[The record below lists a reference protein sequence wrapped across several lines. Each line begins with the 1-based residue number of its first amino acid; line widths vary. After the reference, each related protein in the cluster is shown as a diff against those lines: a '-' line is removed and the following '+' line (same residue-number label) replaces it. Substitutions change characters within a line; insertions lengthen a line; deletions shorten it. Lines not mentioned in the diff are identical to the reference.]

1 MARMSRRDFLRM
13 SAGALAAVS
22 AASIV
27 DLAFLQEATDIPNPL
42 DSYPDRDWEKVYR
55 DQYRYDSSFTFICAP
70 NDTHACRLRAFVR
83 NGIVIR
89 TEQNYDA
96 GTYGDLYGNKVS
108 PRWNPRG
115 CAKGMSV
122 PRRLYGPHRAKYPM
136 IRKGWREWADDGF
149 PSLSDDPSLRSKY
162 RFDARGTDP
171 FERMTWDK
179 VNQYA
184 ARGLIAIAQTY
195 SGDEGR
201 RRLIEKDGYEPEML
215 EHWEDAGTRVLKMG
229 SSLPIHGMVGKM
241 GIFRFANM
249 LALLDSHVRNVSPE
263 DAKGARGWSEYTW
276 RGDQAPGMPFVHGL
290 QTSDVD
296 FSDLALSRLHIQVGK
311 NLIENKMPE
320 SHWFHDLIENGGTI
334 VVITPEYSPPASK
347 ADYWIPVRAGL
358 TDTALFLGITREII
372 EKSWYDDDFVRNFT
386 DFPSLVRIDNLRR
399 LRADEVF
406 ASYTPQL
413 KEDGPSF
420 KLQGLTKEQYGKLS
434 DFVVWDETTG
444 APKAVTRDDIGAKM
458 AGSGVRP
465 AIEGHFQIPLADGT
479 TVEVATVFQM
489 YREHLQDYDL
499 DTVEE
504 ITGAPKDLV
513 ARLAEDIATKGPVAI
528 HMGEGINHYFHA
540 TLANR
545 AMYLP
550 LMLTGNIGKPGA
562 GCHTWAGNYKG
573 GIFQGAPWHGAG
585 AGVYRFENPFNPVL
599 DENSAVTSDHIEEYT
614 SEDEPGWW
622 NMGDRPLIVDTPA
635 AGRKVFTGKTHMPS
649 PTKLIW
655 YNNANLLNV
664 AKWHYDMIKNVN
676 PKVDMIIDQQIE
688 WTGSA
693 EYADVILPANS
704 WIEFQ
709 DKEMC
714 GSCSNPFLQIWG
726 GGGIDPL
733 HDTKDDAMIFAGVAK
748 ALGDELDDRRFE
760 DYWKFVLDG
769 NASVYLQRI
778 LDASITTAG
787 YKVDEILDGKFGEP
801 GAALM
806 LYRTYPRIPFYE
818 QVNDN
823 VPFYTDTGRLNAYCD
838 LPEAIEY
845 GENLVVH
852 REAVEATPYLPNVIV
867 SSSPYLRPQDYGI
880 PASATAAD
888 MRAVRN
894 LMLPWSEVKNTKN
907 PLVEQG
913 YQFLCLT
920 PKTRH
925 SVHSSWSVVDWN
937 VIWASN
943 FGDAY
948 RQDKR
953 LPHAGDWQL
962 HVNPQAAKD
971 LGIQDGDY
979 VWIDANAEDR
989 PYRGWKAD
997 DPFYKVARCMV
1008 RVKYNHAYPY
1018 GVTMMKHCGWMA
1030 TEGTVQGHE
1039 SRPDGRAVSAETGYQ
1054 ANFRYGSHQS
1064 ITRGWAPPMHQTDT
1078 LFHKKAGAF
1087 RFIFGYEEDN
1097 HAINTVPKETL
1108 VKITLAEPGGLNG
1121 QGVWEPATT
1130 GFSPAAEAP
1139 FMQRYLNGELIA
1151 IR

>member
-1 MARMSRRDFLRM
+1 
-13 SAGALAAVS
+13 
-22 AASIV
+22 
-27 DLAFLQEATDIPNPL
+27 
-42 DSYPDRDWEKVYR
+42 
-55 DQYRYDSSFTFICAP
+55 
-70 NDTHACRLRAFVR
+70 
-83 NGIVIR
+83 
-89 TEQNYDA
+89 
-96 GTYGDLYGNKVS
+96 
-108 PRWNPRG
+108 
-115 CAKGMSV
+115 
-122 PRRLYGPHRAKYPM
+122 
-136 IRKGWREWADDGF
+136 
-149 PSLSDDPSLRSKY
+149 
-162 RFDARGTDP
+162 
-171 FERMTWDK
+171 
-179 VNQYA
+179 
-184 ARGLIAIAQTY
+184 
-195 SGDEGR
+195 
-201 RRLIEKDGYEPEML
+201 
-215 EHWEDAGTRVLKMG
+215 
-229 SSLPIHGMVGKM
+229 
-241 GIFRFANM
+241 
-249 LALLDSHVRNVSPE
+249 
-263 DAKGARGWSEYTW
+263 
-276 RGDQAPGMPFVHGL
+276 
-290 QTSDVD
+290 
-296 FSDLALSRLHIQVGK
+296 
-311 NLIENKMPE
+311 
-320 SHWFHDLIENGGTI
+320 
-334 VVITPEYSPPASK
+334 
-347 ADYWIPVRAGL
+347 
-358 TDTALFLGITREII
+358 
-372 EKSWYDDDFVRNFT
+372 
-386 DFPSLVRIDNLRR
+386 
-399 LRADEVF
+399 
-406 ASYTPQL
+406 
-413 KEDGPSF
+413 
-420 KLQGLTKEQYGKLS
+420 
-434 DFVVWDETTG
+434 
-444 APKAVTRDDIGAKM
+444 
-458 AGSGVRP
+458 
-465 AIEGHFQIPLADGT
+465 
-479 TVEVATVFQM
+479 
-489 YREHLQDYDL
+489 
-499 DTVEE
+499 
-504 ITGAPKDLV
+504 
-513 ARLAEDIATKGPVAI
+513 
-528 HMGEGINHYFHA
+528 
-540 TLANR
+540 
-545 AMYLP
+545 
-550 LMLTGNIGKPGA
+550 
-562 GCHTWAGNYKG
+562 
-573 GIFQGAPWHGAG
+573 
-585 AGVYRFENPFNPVL
+585 
-599 DENSAVTSDHIEEYT
+599 
-614 SEDEPGWW
+614 
-622 NMGDRPLIVDTPA
+622 
-635 AGRKVFTGKTHMPS
+635 MPS
-649 PTKLIW
+649 PTKMMW

-676 PKVDMIIDQQIE
+676 PKVDMIVDQQIE

-733 HDTKDDAMIFAGVAK
+733 HDTKDDAMIFAGIAK
-748 ALGDELDDRRFE
+748 SLGDELNDGRFE
-760 DYWKFVLDG
+760 DYWRFVLDG
-769 NASVYLQRI
+769 NSSVYLQRI
-778 LDASITTAG
+778 LDASVTTSG
-787 YKVDEILDGKFGEP
+787 YKVNDILDGKFGEP

-880 PASATAAD
+880 LPSETDAN

-894 LMLPWSEVKNTKN
+894 LKLPWAEVKKTKN
-907 PLVEQG
+907 PLVDQG

-925 SVHSSWSVVDWN
+925 SVHSSWAVVDWN

-953 LPHAGDWQL
+953 LPHVGDWQL
-962 HVNPQAAKD
+962 HINPQAAKD

-989 PYRGWKAD
+989 PYRGWKPD

-1078 LFHKKAGAF
+1078 LFHKKAGTY

-1121 QGVWEPATT
+1121 QGIWEPATT
-1130 GFSPAAEAP
+1130 GFSPAGETAI
-1139 FMQRYLNGELIA
+1139 MQRYLNGELIA